1 MMNGLADA
9 YSMLLGILTAC
20 CAVQFITIVVSMLV
34 TGT

>member
-1 MMNGLADA
+1 MMNGLADT
-9 YSMLLGILTAC
+9 YSMLMGILTAC